1 MCKSNII
8 NTPPVH
14 RSYLLECKGAENC
27 QDALKGHF
35 RTLQFLL
42 LALLGSHSQEKRI
55 IKPWAKI
62 PRGKDPKRCRRA
74 ASPRLFAFSYEKKG

>member
-1 MCKSNII
+1 MNFSWQLV
-8 NTPPVH
+8 PLPF
-14 RSYLLECKGAENC
+14 RMQGAENC

-74 ASPRLFAFSYEKKG
+74 ASPRLLAFSYEKKGKAAL